1 MYPDPDGYG
10 NINNFRR
17 FGFSTVMSVE
27 EFKKLDLKNK
37 DEVVARIRG
46 YEDPQRTQAEW
57 QEKTNR

>member
-27 EFKKLDLKNK
+27 EFKKLNLKRK
-37 DEVVARIRG
+37 DEVLARIR
-46 YEDPQRTQAEW
+46 
-57 QEKTNR
+57 